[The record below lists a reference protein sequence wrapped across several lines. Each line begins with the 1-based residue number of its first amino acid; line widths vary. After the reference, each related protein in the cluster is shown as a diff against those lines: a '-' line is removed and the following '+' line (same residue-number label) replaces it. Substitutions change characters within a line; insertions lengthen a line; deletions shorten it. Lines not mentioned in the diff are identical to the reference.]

1 VFGDE
6 RRQVILELV
15 RTNGAVGLKELARIV
30 KTSEVT
36 VRRDLRLLE
45 SHGLLDRRHGGA
57 VSPGGLSHEPTYSEK
72 AHIAADQKAVIG
84 ELAATLVDEGDAIV
98 IGAGSTTQAL
108 ARRLV
113 RYSDLTVMTNSLL
126 VAQTLARS
134 RGVDVVMTG
143 GTLRG
148 AIFALVGSGAEQT
161 LASMRTRRA
170 FISGNGLSAERGLS
184 TPNLLVAGVDRA
196 IVATAEEVV
205 VLADC
210 TKIGVETMVQTV
222 AAVDIDH
229 LVTDDR
235 ASEDEL
241 QRFREKG
248 VQVHIARA
256 GADSAP
262 RTVAVSAEEPRS
274 VD

>member
-1 VFGDE
+1 LRGS
-6 RRQVILELV
+6 
-15 RTNGAVGLKELARIV
+15 

-36 VRRDLRLLE
+36 VRRDLRMLE
-45 SHGLLDRRHGGA
+45 AEGLLDRRHGGA

-72 AHIAADQKAVIG
+72 SHVAAEQKAAIA
-84 ELAATLVDEGDAIV
+84 EFAASLVEEGDAIV
-98 IGAGSTTQAL
+98 IGAGSTTHAL
-108 ARRLV
+108 ARRLA

-143 GTLRG
+143 GSLRG
-148 AIFALVGSGAEQT
+148 AILALVGSGAERS

-196 IVATAEEVV
+196 IVATAQEVV

-210 TKIGVETMVQTV
+210 TKIGIETMVQTV
-222 AAVDIDH
+222 AAADIDH
-229 LVTDDR
+229 LVTDDQ
-235 ASEDEL
+235 APPEEL
-241 QRFREKG
+241 QRFRDKG
-248 VQVHIARA
+248 VQVHVAPARGVREPKIDAVA
-256 GADSAP
+256 GDASA
-262 RTVAVSAEEPRS
+262 SAS
-274 VD
+274 

>member
-1 VFGDE
+1 MFGDE

-15 RTNGAVGLKELARIV
+15 RTNGAVGLKEIARIV

-45 SHGLLDRRHGGA
+45 SKGLLDRRHGGA
-57 VSPGGLSHEPTYSEK
+57 VSPGGLNHEPSYSEK
-72 AHIAADQKAVIG
+72 SHVAAEQKAAIG
-84 ELAATLVDEGDAIV
+84 ELAATLVEEGDAVV

-113 RYSDLTVMTNSLL
+113 RYADLTVMTNSLL
-126 VAQTLARS
+126 VAQTLARA

-148 AIFALVGSGAEQT
+148 SIYALVGSGAEQS

-196 IVATAEEVV
+196 IVATAQEVV

-222 AAVDIDH
+222 APGAIDH
-229 LVTDDR
+229 LVTD
-235 ASEDEL
+235 AGAPEEEL
-241 QRFREKG
+241 QRFREHG
-248 VQVHIARA
+248 VTVHVAPAPA
-256 GADSAP
+256 GGG
-262 RTVAVSAEEPRS
+262 
-274 VD
+274 